1 MHFERATSRIHL
13 AAWRWIGAQEG
24 ELRNPPRHV
33 RVHLAAV
40 GALTCKQVVFRSAL
54 SQNCLKQKIDFAGWS
69 HHIVSKRRYHLIRK
83 ITVEDSSV
91 KRSMDLRLL
100 YGVAYGHSW
109 FGRWGYKFYYGS
121 FGVIEPNYEAAIR
134 VLSSLNIN
142 NVLQDLGRESRD
154 KLVKEIVQ
162 V

>member
-1 MHFERATSRIHL
+1 MDLWDRLCTT
-13 AAWRWIGAQEG
+13 
-24 ELRNPPRHV
+24 LR
-33 RVHLAAV
+33 
-40 GALTCKQVVFRSAL
+40 T
-54 SQNCLKQKIDFAGWS
+54 
-69 HHIVSKRRYHLIRK
+69 RK